1 MVNFSKYLYKWSD
14 MTYDNLLV
22 NKDKE
27 KNHNK
32 NE

>member
-1 MVNFSKYLYKWSD
+1 MVNFSKWSD
-14 MTYDNLLV
+14 MIYDKLLV

-32 NE
+32 ND